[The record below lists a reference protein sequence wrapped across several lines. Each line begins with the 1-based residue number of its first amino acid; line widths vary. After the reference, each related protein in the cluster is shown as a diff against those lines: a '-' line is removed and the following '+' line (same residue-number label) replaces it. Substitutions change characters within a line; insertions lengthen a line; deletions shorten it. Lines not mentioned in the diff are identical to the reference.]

1 VAKLKKKTK
10 SKREKL
16 MAGLVEISP
25 GVMVNKG
32 YKKGKDKA
40 LDATLEKLKKDGPG
54 SLDSSGFGNRWKI

>member
-1 VAKLKKKTK
+1 MAKLKKKSK

-25 GVMVNKG
+25 GVMVNSN

-40 LDATLEKLKKDGPG
+40 LDKVLETLKKDPS
-54 SLDSSGFGNRWKI
+54 SLNKSGFGDRWKI

>member
-1 VAKLKKKTK
+1 VAKLKKKSK

-25 GVMVNKG
+25 GVMVNSN

-40 LDATLEKLKKDGPG
+40 LDKVLETLKKDPS
-54 SLDSSGFGNRWKI
+54 SLNKSGFGDRWKI